1 MLFFAASFNL
11 IIPELN
17 NYLSN
22 LGGAELKGLIIGL
35 FTLSAGLARPFSGKL
50 SDVIG
55 RKRVMVVGLAV
66 CMIISLLYPLVVSVG
81 FFLFLRFIHGFSTGF
96 FPTGA
101 TALITDELPEDIRG
115 RGMGI
120 WGTFMSLG
128 IGIGQ
133 GMSSLVADW
142 FTMNGLFV
150 TAALLS
156 AVSYIL
162 MLKIEETL
170 PDPQPFRLRQLVIKS
185 DEVVEWKVLPVAI
198 IMFLSSSCSGVIFV
212 LSPDIATFL
221 KIDNKGWFFLFY
233 VLSTIGV
240 RLFTGRLSD
249 RIGRRQTLL
258 IGMALLSLSMV
269 IIGYSTNVVWFTL
282 SAILFGV
289 ATGTCSPTIFA
300 WTADLSPDHRRGIG
314 AGTTFIAMEFGILFG
329 SLVTNWIYTNKP
341 DSILHVFLFGG
352 AMAGLCI
359 VYLIWHLLR
368 RESLT

>member
-1 MLFFAASFNL
+1 MLFFGASFNL

-17 NYLSN
+17 RYISE
-22 LGGAELKGLIIGL
+22 LGGAGYKGLIIGL
-35 FTLSAGLARPFSGKL
+35 FTLSAGIARPFSGKL

-55 RKRVMVVGLAV
+55 RKRVMVVGLVV
-66 CMIISLLYPLVVSVG
+66 CMIVSLLYPLVVSVA

-133 GMSSLVADW
+133 GLSSPVASW
-142 FTMNGLFV
+142 ITMDGLFI
-150 TAALLS
+150 TAAVF
-156 AVSYIL
+156 AAISYIL

-170 PDPQPFRLRQLVIKS
+170 PDPQPFRLRHLMIKG
-185 DEVVEWKVLPVAI
+185 DEIVERKVLPVAI

-212 LSPDIATFL
+212 LVPDIATFL

-258 IGMALLSLSMV
+258 MGMTLLALSMAL
-269 IIGYSTNVVWFTL
+269 IGYSTDVMWFTL
-282 SAILFGV
+282 SAVLFGV

-314 AGTTFIAMEFGILFG
+314 VGTTFIALEFGILFG
-329 SLVTNWIYTNKP
+329 SLVTNWIYTNKAE
-341 DSILHVFLFGG
+341 SILYVFLFGCS
-352 AMAGLCI
+352 MASLCI
-359 VYLIWHLLR
+359 VYLIWHLWR
-368 RESLT
+368 RESAT